1 VHHEFATGAR
11 TADAGVPYRRSRL
24 AVVDKGRV
32 PSKEASQIRSAGHV
46 RSADI
51 AKALE
56 IGRASVYRAPDH
68 RLASEDRTLF
78 LERTSRIVRSSAN
91 KSKAFVDED
100 RAKLL
105 TVLLATLWIG
115 FSVGAVWIVMI
126 AGGTNRVRP
135 ELHP

>member
-1 VHHEFATGAR
+1 
-11 TADAGVPYRRSRL
+11 
-24 AVVDKGRV
+24 
-32 PSKEASQIRSAGHV
+32 
-46 RSADI
+46 
-51 AKALE
+51 
-56 IGRASVYRAPDH
+56 VYRAPDH